1 MNEGR
6 YSSMSP
12 YELQQE
18 IAMLHEK
25 ARKAEQ
31 IGMVNE
37 LQFRTKI
44 NYGQNLLIKSR
55 RF

>member
-1 MNEGR
+1 MNDVR

-25 ARKAEQ
+25 AQKSGAIR
-31 IGMVNE
+31 
-37 LQFRTKI
+37 
-44 NYGQNLLIKSR
+44 YG
-55 RF
+55 

>member
-25 ARKAEQ
+25 A
-31 IGMVNE
+31 
-37 LQFRTKI
+37 TKSGTI
-44 NYGQNLLIKSR
+44 RNG
-55 RF
+55 